1 MTKKI
6 LKNSERGQAIII
18 IAFAFIGLVAIVGLM
33 VDGGMLLIEYAR
45 LKRGIDAASIAA
57 AQQFRRDFT
66 ASDLE
71 NAARNFLILNQSDV
85 VNILIQTCDY
95 PGTEHDTKLCDVEG
109 TRSKLVR
116 VTASRQVNF
125 GFMRVLGFDHTT
137 VTATSVGEAASVD
150 LVLIMDTSLS
160 MSFGTSGNPLSGNE
174 PGDDPHACNL
184 SHSCQPLENIK
195 EVAQNFIGTLFFPYD
210 RVAIVTMT
218 DQAVGGTRAP
228 TLTLPMTDNYA
239 TIFTALDNIKVF
251 EPPICVV
258 DPAIPGKWIS
268 PPKGICLNYDSNG
281 VFLGVEAP
289 IARGGLDLNINTTD
303 DNVNDFTTI
312 PSSNVGGSFVQANA
326 AFTGTGAPSREDAFW
341 VVIALISG
349 PANATNPVPGHP
361 DGICPVSTWNEPGVP
376 KCRDSDLAADGVTP
390 LITRHENGNINYDAD
405 DYARDM
411 ADFIADPKKGN
422 GIVIFTIGLG
432 TATGLP
438 NSVKNSTIG
447 LPTSGENLLKYA
459 AENAGN
465 TIDPITGNITT
476 SANHGKY
483 YYAEDPNL
491 ELGPIF
497 LAIANNIFTR
507 ISQ

>member
-1 MTKKI
+1 MIKKI

-33 VDGGMLLIEYAR
+33 VDGGILLIEYAR

-57 AQQFRRDFT
+57 AQQFRRDFN
-66 ASDLE
+66 ANDLE
-71 NAARNFLILNQSDV
+71 TAAENFLVLNQSDV
-85 VNILIQTCDY
+85 VKVLIQTCDY
-95 PGTEHDTKLCDVEG
+95 PGTEHDETLCEG

-116 VTASRQVNF
+116 VTASKRVTF
-125 GFMRVLGFDHTT
+125 GFMRVLGFNSTI

-174 PGDDPHACNL
+174 AGDDPHACNI
-184 SHSCQPLENIK
+184 SHTCLPLENIK
-195 EVAQNFIGTLFFPYD
+195 TVAREFIKTLFFPYD

-228 TLTLPMTDNYA
+228 TLILPFNDDVVQVDA
-239 TIFTALDNIKVF
+239 ALAAIKVF
-251 EPPICVV
+251 EPPVCVV
-258 DPAIPGKWIS
+258 DPAVPGKWLS
-268 PPKGICLNYDSNG
+268 PDKGICLNYDSSG

-289 IARGGLDLNINTTD
+289 IARGGLDLDINTTD
-303 DNVNDFTTI
+303 DNSGDFTTI
-312 PSSNVGGSFVQANA
+312 PSSNVGGAFVQANA

-349 PANATNPVPGHP
+349 PANATDPVPGHP

-376 KCRDSDLAADGVTP
+376 KCRDTDLAADGVTP
-390 LITRHENGNINYDAD
+390 LITRHKDGNINYDAD

-411 ADFIADPKKGN
+411 ADFIADPVKGN

-432 TATGLP
+432 TKIDLP
-438 NSVKNSTIG
+438 NSVKNSPIG
-447 LPTSGENLLKYA
+447 LATSGENLLKYA
-459 AENAGN
+459 AENAGD
-465 TIDPITGNITT
+465 TINPVTGKIIT
-476 SANHGKY
+476 SANHGQY
-483 YYAEDPNL
+483 YYAEDPKL